1 MRDFV
6 QSLSDLNPT
15 VAPSLETVSQQAQEL
30 QGSVETL
37 MSSVQS
43 QQSELQSLQSEVEGN
58 ITSLVGKAG
67 EEQGNLEQQVT
78 DLSSKTDQLRER
90 IEESKNTI
98 VEGLEA
104 AQGQMTELKGHIDEG
119 KEAIESAN
127 EAAQSVIGA
136 AQEHIQAGQHALM
149 EAVDLGG
156 RTVDGLREQIS
167 QVKSET
173 EATALEY
180 TERIDEGIRDTG
192 ARVEDMVGM
201 SFDEMHST
209 FNGAM
214 EMLQGNIVQQG
225 VQEALSM
232 LDQEIQVRLQEI
244 LHQLTENMCS
254 VLADVREKLFGDMES
269 SGATREVMDIAL
281 EALDPALEPLF
292 SVFDGFKSLAA
303 MVGIDL

>member
-1 MRDFV
+1 MRDFI

-15 VAPSLETVSQQAQEL
+15 VAPSLETVSQQAGEL

-37 MSSVQS
+37 MSQVET
-43 QQSELQSLQSEVEGN
+43 QQSELQSMKGDIEGKV
-58 ITSLVGKAG
+58 TSLIGKAG
-67 EEQGNLEQQVT
+67 EEQGSLEQQVT
-78 DLSSKTDQLRER
+78 DISSKTDELRSR
-90 IEESKNTI
+90 IEESKNTV

-104 AQGQMTELKGHIDEG
+104 VQGQMTELKGHIDDG
-119 KEAIESAN
+119 REAIEGAN
-127 EAAQSVIGA
+127 EAAQGVISQ

-149 EAVDLGG
+149 EAVDLGN

-173 EATALEY
+173 EATALDY

-192 ARVEDMVGM
+192 ARVEEMVGM
-201 SFDEMHST
+201 TFDEMNST
-209 FNGAM
+209 FTGAM

-232 LDQEIQVRLQEI
+232 LDQEIQTRLQEI
-244 LHQLTENMCS
+244 LRELTGNMCG
-254 VLADVREKLFGDMES
+254 VLEDVREKLFGDMEN
-269 SGATREVMDIAL
+269 SGATREVMDLAL

-292 SVFDGFKSLAA
+292 AVFDGFKSLAA